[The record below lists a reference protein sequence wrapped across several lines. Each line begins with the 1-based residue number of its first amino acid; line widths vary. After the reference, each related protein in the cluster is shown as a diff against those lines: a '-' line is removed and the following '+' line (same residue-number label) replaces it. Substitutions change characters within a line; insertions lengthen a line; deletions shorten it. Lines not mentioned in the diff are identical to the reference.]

1 MLAHRNYNLRLD
13 MSQHIILISSQS
25 VFKKLHA
32 IREATNANFIVFG
45 LTRPVL
51 EPMNFRNRG
60 KHTHHY
66 STNAVQDCCICCGST
81 KHFIVF
87 ERFKLFRYFRI
98 VVCMLQEVNT
108 NNCLSDFELYFTG
121 LLYML

>member
-1 MLAHRNYNLRLD
+1 
-13 MSQHIILISSQS
+13 
-25 VFKKLHA
+25 
-32 IREATNANFIVFG
+32 
-45 LTRPVL
+45 
-51 EPMNFRNRG
+51 MNFRNRG
-60 KHTHHY
+60 EHAHHY

-121 LLYML
+121 LLYMLWEVKPCLWLWRRTGWESCCISTK